1 MALSDLLTGY
11 RYFGVGS
18 LPFRE
23 VGAALRFIEEH
34 PLLLPFIPELPRRG
48 AEEMMIAKSDR
59 ALDKAWDG
67 YQVEEMAALMPALEA
82 FKLNPP
88 PLLKVQLCG
97 PMTHA
102 RWSMELSGGGQ
113 DAVAPAL
120 HAAKRQAEWLVQV
133 IRSSLGSK
141 IMLVF
146 DEPGLGMQQDSSPEE
161 QSRAFET
168 FRSFL
173 KSVHGSDLYL
183 GVHCCAPVPPEFFE
197 LPVDLYS
204 FASVAL
210 GGLGSVGAAV
220 LGRGS
225 CLAVGCLPALD
236 ASAEEVAVS
245 RTQFEDHEKTFA
257 PLPGKLLC
265 SASCGHAG
273 ASEEYVGS
281 LY

>member
-1 MALSDLLTGY
+1 
-11 RYFGVGS
+11 
-18 LPFRE
+18 
-23 VGAALRFIEEH
+23 
-34 PLLLPFIPELPRRG
+34 
-48 AEEMMIAKSDR
+48 
-59 ALDKAWDG
+59 
-67 YQVEEMAALMPALEA
+67 
-82 FKLNPP
+82 
-88 PLLKVQLCG
+88 
-97 PMTHA
+97 
-102 RWSMELSGGGQ
+102 MELSGGGQ

-173 KSVHGSDLYL
+173 KIVQRPELYL
-183 GVHCCAPVPPEFFE
+183 GVHCCAPVTPEFFE

-204 FASVAL
+204 FASVASGSL
-210 GGLGSVGAAV
+210 KAGVATVLERGG
-220 LGRGS
+220 
-225 CLAVGCLPALD
+225 CLALGCLPALD
-236 ASAEEVAVS
+236 ASAEEVAVG
-245 RTQFEDHEKTFA
+245 RTQFEDYEKTFTA
-257 PLPGKLLC
+257 SPGKLLC

-273 ASEEYVGS
+273 ASERYVES